1 MIDIKITD
9 LESTTD
15 LEGLYTIG
23 TDKNNLSKKVSFDFL
38 KDAAGYA
45 NRQGDYAK
53 EVGDTIV
60 GNVGVAEYP
69 QFSEN
74 VTYRLGEVVLYN
86 GSILFSAFLNAVI
99 VVVGDHVI
107 VDNLFK
113 RCTHQALQQSAYK
126 ACTVLSF
133 IAMDQIRPIV
143 VNDKAHPLCQA
154 V

>member
-15 LEGLYTIG
+15 LEGLYTIA

-60 GNVGVAEYP
+60 GNTGIAEYP
-69 QFSEN
+69 QFSAS
-74 VTYRLGEVVLYN
+74 TDYRLGEVVTYN
-86 GSILFSAFLNAVI
+86 GVMYRFIANHAASEWNGADVVRTSIKSENEYTIANTYV
-99 VVVGDHVI
+99 
-107 VDNLFK
+107 
-113 RCTHQALQQSAYK
+113 
-126 ACTVLSF
+126 VLSEKEYE
-133 IAMDQIRPIV
+133 ALREKE
-143 VNDKAHPLCQA
+143 DKLYFTYEEQ
-154 V
+154 

>member
-1 MIDIKITD
+1 MIDIKISD

-15 LEGLYTIG
+15 LEGLHTIG
-23 TDKNNLSKKVSFDFL
+23 VDKNNLSKKVSFDFL

-86 GSILFSAFLNAVI
+86 GVMYRFIANHAASEWNGADVVRTSI
-99 VVVGDHVI
+99 
-107 VDNLFK
+107 
-113 RCTHQALQQSAYK
+113 K
-126 ACTVLSF
+126 AENEYTIANTYVVLSEKEYE
-133 IAMDQIRPIV
+133 ALREKE
-143 VNDKAHPLCQA
+143 DKLYFTYEEE
-154 V
+154 

>member
-9 LESTTD
+9 LESTTELD
-15 LEGLYTIG
+15 GLYTVG

-38 KDAAGYA
+38 KDAAAYA

-74 VTYRLGEVVLYN
+74 VTYRLGEVVIYN
-86 GSILFSAFLNAVI
+86 GVMYRFIANHAASEWNGADVVRTSI
-99 VVVGDHVI
+99 
-107 VDNLFK
+107 
-113 RCTHQALQQSAYK
+113 K
-126 ACTVLSF
+126 AENEYTIANTYVVLSEKEYE
-133 IAMDQIRPIV
+133 ALREKE
-143 VNDKAHPLCQA
+143 DKLYFTYEEE
-154 V
+154 